1 MTVIHDIRSRFCV
14 RCGKEITVL
23 HPDMW
28 AYKTL
33 RGTNATYWCSWKCKR
48 ESEAEKEKENG
59 MKKLTLED
67 KKEAVKIALA
77 GGNPFEYLKMC
88 GIVNTAEAWHK
99 IKTNLKEKD
108 PATYA
113 RLPKRLPTTRDEEAP
128 ADEVT
133 KAALQHPE
141 RPIVQPISPVVMEV
155 PEKPA
160 KITRP
165 LAYGGFTVRAIEGT
179 FGKFSAYE
187 LGKDKYF
194 NYESADGHEELD
206 MTIDQWKAF
215 LKELRKAAAVLGV
228 EL

>member
-1 MTVIHDIRSRFCV
+1 
-14 RCGKEITVL
+14 
-23 HPDMW
+23 
-28 AYKTL
+28 
-33 RGTNATYWCSWKCKR
+33 
-48 ESEAEKEKENG
+48 

-113 RLPKRLPTTRDEEAP
+113 RLPKRLPVTRDEEAP

-160 KITRP
+160 KITKP